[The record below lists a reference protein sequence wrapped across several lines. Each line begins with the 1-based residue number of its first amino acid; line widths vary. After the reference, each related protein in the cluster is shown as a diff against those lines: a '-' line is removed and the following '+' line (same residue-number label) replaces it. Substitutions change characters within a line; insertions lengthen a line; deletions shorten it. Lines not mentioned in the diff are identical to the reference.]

1 MCRIDTQ
8 NNLMPN
14 GTTFHRVPPNL
25 KKKKKEV
32 VIIVKNTWMKN
43 LGAQ

>member
-1 MCRIDTQ
+1 MAQPSIGYLQ
-8 NNLMPN
+8 
-14 GTTFHRVPPNL
+14 
-25 KKKKKEV
+25 KKKKKKKV

>member
-1 MCRIDTQ
+1 MAQPSIGYLQ
-8 NNLMPN
+8 I
-14 GTTFHRVPPNL
+14 
-25 KKKKKEV
+25 KKKEV